1 MTPQESLKI
10 GLAERVI
17 TPPMGV
23 EMAGFAAREGVAEGV
38 HDDLHARA
46 MVIQSPE
53 SSVALLVASIIGF
66 TQEAVDR
73 IRAEVER
80 QTDLPGSSIM
90 VAATHTHS
98 GPKTTD
104 DYNAF
109 LVDRCVECLVDA
121 WSHREDSRL
130 GTGTALADD
139 VGRNRR
145 RLDYGALP
153 VDPEVGIVKIEDAA
167 GKVKGVLL
175 NYACHPTVLGPDNLQ
190 ITEDWAYYAI
200 RTVKERAGQDTIV
213 IYANGAEGD
222 INPGYSSGLSAV
234 GAPIP
239 IRTFPFA
246 EKIGARLG
254 RAVADALPDIQTQAQ
269 MPVRSISNRVDLPC
283 RTSFPTT
290 VEQAEARVKQAEET
304 FERIKNDPEAPYTE
318 KHRAEYTRFFAR
330 MFADRAREFYSGK
343 WEKSISVD
351 LQSIRLG
358 DAALTSFPGEVFVE
372 IGLEVKHR
380 SPFAKTLVIGV
391 ANGRSGGYL
400 PTRETYNEGDY
411 EVVAAKYGED
421 AAEVLIDAT
430 AAQLAQLA

>member
-23 EMAGFAAREGVAEGV
+23 EMAGFAARQGVAEGV
-38 HDDLHARA
+38 HDDLHTRA
-46 MVIQSPE
+46 MVIQSPDA
-53 SSVALLVASIIGF
+53 SVALLAASIIGF
-66 TQEAVDR
+66 TQKAVDR

-80 QTDLPGSSIM
+80 QTGLPGSSIM

-104 DYNAF
+104 DYDAF
-109 LVDRCVECLVDA
+109 LIGRCIECLVDA
-121 WSHREDSRL
+121 WSHREDARL
-130 GTGTALADD
+130 GAGIALADD

-153 VDPEVGIVKIEDAA
+153 VDPEVGIFKIEDAA
-167 GKVKGVLL
+167 GKVKGVLF

-200 RTVKERAGQDTIV
+200 RAVKAHVGEDAVV

-254 RAVADALPDIQTQAQ
+254 RVAADALPHIQTQAQ
-269 MPVRSISNRVDLPC
+269 MPVRSISKGVDLPY
-283 RTSFPTT
+283 RTRFPATI
-290 VEQAEARVKQAEET
+290 EQAEARVKQTEAA
-304 FERIKNDPEAPYTE
+304 FERIKDDPEIPYPE

-330 MFADRAREFYSGK
+330 MFATRAREFYSGE
-343 WEKSISVD
+343 WEKSVSVD

-358 DAALTSFPGEVFVE
+358 DAVLTSFPGEVFVE
-372 IGLEVKHR
+372 VGLEVKRR
-380 SPFAKTLVIGV
+380 SPFAKTLVIGL

-411 EVVAAKYGED
+411 EVVAANYSEN
-421 AAEVLIDAT
+421 AAEILVDAT
-430 AAQLAQLA
+430 VAQLAELA